1 MDEISMA
8 KLLLLIDTMF
18 YYDREVLKGIKAK
31 VDECQL
37 KLSIHLESIDNVADI
52 FAQHWDYVIA
62 DFDKADVHRVIP
74 RLKSN
79 VLIYSSYSI
88 ALAPES
94 VSTLVNDNEQF
105 ANLALGQFIQN
116 DISNVAFYMAPNEV
130 NAGWAN
136 ERQQCFE
143 KNAALLELNYF
154 DDVKEAVS
162 LQQFP
167 LGVYCSSDRSAR
179 KLVNFCM
186 AKNITVPNQVSII
199 GTDYDD
205 AERAI
210 SPLPLSSVNIDPYH
224 LGQRCVEVLLKAK
237 RFNKIVHE
245 KYQPIN
251 LINEKSTA
259 VEKNQDDIVNKA
271 LYYLYNNFHLNIK
284 VQQVIDFC
292 RVSRKTLDNRFIACK
307 GVTVHH
313 YLSSLRLK
321 KSKKLLIN
329 SKDSIESIA
338 LQCGYPN
345 QSYLYQVYK
354 KQFGYTP
361 CEYRKSYGLI

>member
-1 MDEISMA
+1 MA

-37 KLSIHLESIDNVADI
+37 KLSIHIESIDNVNDI
-52 FAQHWDYVIA
+52 LSQHWDYVIA
-62 DFDKADVHRVIP
+62 DFDKAGVHRVIS

-79 VLIYSSYSI
+79 ILIYSSYSI
-88 ALAPES
+88 EHPPEL

-105 ANLALGQFIQN
+105 ACLALGQFMQSNIQ
-116 DISNVAFYMAPNEV
+116 NVAFYMDPSEY
-130 NAGWAN
+130 NAIWAT
-136 ERQQCFE
+136 ERQQHF
-143 KNAALLELNYF
+143 KNNAELMELTYF
-154 DDVKEAVS
+154 SDVKKAVT
-162 LQQFP
+162 LRKFP
-167 LGVYCSSDRSAR
+167 LGVYCASDRSAR

-186 AKNITVPNQVSII
+186 GKNITIPNQMSII

-210 SPLPLSSVNIDPYH
+210 SPVPLSSINIDPYL

-237 RFNKIVHE
+237 RFNQILHE

-251 LINEKSTA
+251 LMNEKSTA
-259 VEKNQDDIVNKA
+259 VEGNQDDIVNKA

-307 GVTVHH
+307 GVTVHQ

-329 SKDSIESIA
+329 SKDSIECIA

>member
-1 MDEISMA
+1 MA

-31 VDECQL
+31 ADECQL
-37 KLSIHLESIDNVADI
+37 KLSIHIESIDNVGDI
-52 FAQHWDYVIA
+52 LSQHWDYVIA
-62 DFDKADVHRVIP
+62 DFDKADRHRVIP
-74 RLKSN
+74 RLRSN
-79 VLIYSSYSI
+79 VLIYSSYTI

-116 DISNVAFYMAPNEV
+116 DIQNVAFYMDPSEC

-136 ERQQCFE
+136 ERHQCFE
-143 KNAALLELNYF
+143 KNAELLELNF
-154 DDVKEAVS
+154 FNDVKQAVA

-167 LGVYCSSDRSAR
+167 LGVYCASDRAAR

-186 AKNITVPNQVSII
+186 GKNIAIPKQVSII

-210 SPLPLSSVNIDPYH
+210 SPVPLSSINIDPYL
-224 LGQRCVEVLLKAK
+224 LGQRCMEVLLKAK
-237 RFNKIVHE
+237 RFNRILHE

-251 LINEKSTA
+251 LINEKSTT
-259 VEKNQDDIVNKA
+259 VEGSQDDIVNKA

-292 RVSRKTLDNRFIACK
+292 RVSRKTLDNRFLNCK
-307 GVTVHH
+307 GVTVHQ
-313 YLSSLRLK
+313 YLSRLRLK
-321 KSKKLLIN
+321 KSKKLLRN
-329 SKDSIESIA
+329 SKDSIECIA

-345 QSYLYQVYK
+345 QSYLYQVYR
-354 KQFGYTP
+354 KQFDYTP
-361 CEYRKSYGLI
+361 CEYRNSYLLI